1 MATQAQ
7 IIANTTN
14 AQHSTGPTTPEG
26 KARSAANSTKLGFHA
41 KHAVLLTD
49 DDYQAFDA
57 LSTAFRFELHPT
69 GPIERA
75 LHSQIT
81 LAAWNIERANRLEA
95 GLAAD
100 GIDPLLSD
108 VPEKTLNRIATY
120 RMRAERTF
128 HKSLKELQ
136 AYQAAHPLD
145 EPIPRNEAKLEM
157 KNEPKLVEFK
167 FKRQPYVRPEPKIGR
182 NEPCPCHSGRK
193 FKNCCLR
200 NEANSTGTAAAKTAA
215 APPTAPSSGFA
226 PL

>member
-7 IIANTTN
+7 ITANTAN
-14 AQHSTGPTTPEG
+14 AQFSTGPTTPDG
-26 KARSAANSTKLGFHA
+26 KARSAANATKLGFHA
-41 KHAVLLTD
+41 KSAVLLTEED
-49 DDYQAFDA
+49 HQAFDA

-108 VPEKTLNRIATY
+108 AQEKTLNRISAY

-145 EPIPRNEAKLEM
+145 EPPAKNEAKSEP
-157 KNEPKLVEFK
+157 KNEPKLLEFA
-167 FKRQPYVRPEPKIGR
+167 FKREPVRPEPKIGR
-182 NEPCPCHSGRK
+182 NELCPCHSGRK
-193 FKNCCLR
+193 YKNCCLR
-200 NEANSTGTAAAKTAA
+200 NEPKSAIPAI
-215 APPTAPSSGFA
+215 P
-226 PL
+226 